1 MIVWSYTFTG
11 VSPFRGVHMKNDFR
25 GLILGVGETIYVKL
39 KEDEKRMVRHQ
50 SKFDDMIK
58 KYVKGIIL
66 LTNYNTE

>member
-39 KEDEKRMVRHQ
+39 KEVEK
-50 SKFDDMIK
+50 
-58 KYVKGIIL
+58 
-66 LTNYNTE
+66 